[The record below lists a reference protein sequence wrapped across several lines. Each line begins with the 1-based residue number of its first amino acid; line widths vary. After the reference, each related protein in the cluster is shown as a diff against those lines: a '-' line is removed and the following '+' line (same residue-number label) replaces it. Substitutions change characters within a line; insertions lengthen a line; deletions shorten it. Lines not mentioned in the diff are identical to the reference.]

1 MATGNTDHDATPSLL
16 TRVHT
21 TTLRSGIQ
29 PSPEF
34 AKKGLASYAVNVGTK
49 CGHDCTYC
57 STGTMLRMHPSFK
70 EAGEKP
76 FDMGYAIVDP
86 SMSDRVARDAET
98 IKPEKRGLVQLCTT
112 TDAWAP
118 ESQAHDLGRRCLQ
131 AILRQPGWSVR
142 ILTKN
147 AAVANGFDLV
157 AEHRAR
163 VLVGISLTAPPSK
176 AGIIKVVEPNASTI
190 QERVAALEM
199 AKSLGLRTY
208 AMLCPLLPGVADD
221 LESIAELVQIGI
233 DTGAEEFFAEPV
245 NARGRALTH
254 TIHALRLAGY
264 DAEAAAVDKIRN
276 KVAWSAYTVRLAAN
290 MQRVLRR
297 HGALDKLRFLLYPS
311 NLTQADAAQL
321 RLHGDGIVWLGK
333 E

>member
-1 MATGNTDHDATPSLL
+1 
-16 TRVHT
+16 
-21 TTLRSGIQ
+21 
-29 PSPEF
+29 
-34 AKKGLASYAVNVGTK
+34 
-49 CGHDCTYC
+49 
-57 STGTMLRMHPSFK
+57 MLRMHPSFK

-76 FDMGYAIVDP
+76 FDLGYAIVDP
-86 SMSDRVARDAET
+86 RMPDRVARDAES
-98 IKPEKRGLVQLCTT
+98 IKPENRGLVQLCTA

-118 ESQAHDLGRRCLQ
+118 EAQACDLGRRCLD
-131 AILRQPGWSVR
+131 AILRQLGWSVR

-147 AAVANGFDLV
+147 AAVAKDFDLV
-157 AEHRAR
+157 KRHRDR

-190 QERVAALEM
+190 WERVAVFKKAHE
-199 AKSLGLRTY
+199 LGLRTY

-221 LESIAELVQIGI
+221 LESIEELVQIGI

-254 TIHALRLAGY
+254 TVHALRRAGY

-276 KVAWSAYTVRLAAN
+276 KVAWSAYTVRLATNLQA
-290 MQRVLRR
+290 VLRR
-297 HGALDKLRFLLYPS
+297 HGALDKLRFLLYPN
-311 NLTQADAAQL
+311 NLTEADAAQL